1 MRFVG
6 AAAGVVSDPAIRS
19 IDLPS
24 TLGVAV
30 LAVVVGDPG
39 MAWALDPPAEEKP
52 QRPRVEQI
60 QPPAGGED
68 DQAVRPPAY
77 LGVTT
82 GAVPDEVRAHL
93 ELPEDAGLV
102 VTKVVE
108 GSPAAKAGL
117 EPHDILLEFDGQEVG
132 SPLEFAEMVE
142 RAEVGRRIT
151 LSIVRRGK
159 KRQVHIVPERR
170 PAGVAADG
178 AALAPAIGNLP
189 LPPGLPPAIQQQAQA
204 AMAQAL
210 AGGAGAGSSVQ
221 IRTSVTNG
229 VAESTAIAS
238 DAEGTVEIRVNG
250 PKKNVSIRDADGKDV
265 YSGPLVK
272 EADFDRIPEAW
283 RDRVQNLDA
292 RLRGNQVPAGR
303 RPPRGV
309 I

>member
-1 MRFVG
+1 MRVVASAPG
-6 AAAGVVSDPAIRS
+6 AASAPEIRPLR
-19 IDLPS
+19 LPS
-24 TLGVAV
+24 TMVVAV
-30 LAVVVGDPG
+30 LAVLVGGAG
-39 MAWALDPPAEEKP
+39 MTLAIDPPAVEKP
-52 QRPRVEQI
+52 QRPRVEQM
-60 QPPAGGED
+60 QPPAGAED
-68 DQAVRPPAY
+68 RPAARPPAY

-117 EPHDILLEFDGQEVG
+117 EPHDILLAFDGQEVG
-132 SPLEFAEMVE
+132 SPLEFTEIVE
-142 RAEVGRRIT
+142 RAEVGKRVT
-151 LSIVRRGK
+151 LSIVRRGR
-159 KRQVHIVPERR
+159 KRQVHVVPERR

-178 AALAPAIGNLP
+178 AAPAPAVGKLP
-189 LPPGLPPAIQQQAQA
+189 PLPGLPPAIQQQAEA

-210 AGGAGAGSSVQ
+210 AGAGPGGSVQ

-238 DAEGTVEIRVNG
+238 DAAGTVEIRVKG
-250 PKKNVSIRDADGKDV
+250 PKKTVSIRDADGGEV
-265 YSGPLVK
+265 YVGPLAK
-272 EADFDRIPEAW
+272 EADFDRVPEAW
-283 RDRVQNLDA
+283 RDKVRSLDA
-292 RLRGNQVPAGR
+292 RLQGNKMPGGR